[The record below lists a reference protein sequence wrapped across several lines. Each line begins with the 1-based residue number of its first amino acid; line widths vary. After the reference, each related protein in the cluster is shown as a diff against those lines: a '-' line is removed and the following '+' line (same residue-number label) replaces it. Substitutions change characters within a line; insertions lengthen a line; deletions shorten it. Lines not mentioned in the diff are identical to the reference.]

1 MQTAHGRGASLPSGV
16 FGENLTTAGL
26 DVTRAR
32 IGERWRIG
40 DRLLL
45 QVTGPRIPCATFA
58 TRMHDQ
64 GWVRA
69 FTRRARPGAYLPVLE
84 PGAIRAGDP
93 VGVDRPDHGVSIG
106 LVFRALTREPELLSE
121 VLAAREYLPAE
132 TIRYAERRAV

>member
-1 MQTAHGRGASLPSGV
+1 MPQALGLIGPVTWIALRMQTAHERGASLPSGV

-84 PGAIRAGDP
+84 PAPSEQATRWGWTDP
-93 VGVDRPDHGVSIG
+93 TTASRSAWSSGR
-106 LVFRALTREPELLSE
+106 
-121 VLAAREYLPAE
+121 
-132 TIRYAERRAV
+132 